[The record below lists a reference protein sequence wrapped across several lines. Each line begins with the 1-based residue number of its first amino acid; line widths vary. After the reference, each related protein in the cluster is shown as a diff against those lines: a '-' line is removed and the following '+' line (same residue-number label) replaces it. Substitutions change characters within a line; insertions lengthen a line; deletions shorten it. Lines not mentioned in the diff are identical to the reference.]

1 VFIGLMSGTSVDAV
15 DGVLA
20 RFEGDGANAPIRT
33 LAVASAPMPAALR
46 RDLLALQSPAGDE
59 LERAALAANALAD
72 LYAQVCQRLVA
83 DAPGGRAAVTVIGA
97 HGQTVRHRPELG
109 FTLQLMNGARLA
121 ESTGIDVVCDFRSA
135 DVSAG
140 GQGAPLVPAFHAL
153 AFAHPTR
160 RRAIV
165 NIGGIANVSLIEA
178 RGTQGVDGA
187 DGAAAV
193 GGAGVAGHD
202 TGPGNMLMD
211 AWCETHLGR
220 PYDQGG
226 AWAAS
231 GRVLPA
237 LLERMLA
244 EPYFGQPPPKSTGRD
259 LFDMAWLERQLGGDA
274 SEPGPAPDVGG
285 HDPGRAAR
293 RPVDPADV
301 QATLCELTATTIADA
316 CRRFGADEVHLC
328 GGGAFNAQ
336 LVKRI
341 RVLAGPAP
349 VESTEA
355 LGIAP
360 QSVEALA
367 FAWLARER
375 VAGRPANLPA
385 VTGASGRRIL
395 GALYPAPKP
404 SLTA

>member
-20 RFEGDGANAPIRT
+20 RFDGDSPAAPIRT
-33 LAVASAPMPAALR
+33 VAFASAPIPATLR
-46 RDLLALQSPAGDE
+46 RDLLALQAPGADE
-59 LERAALAANALAD
+59 LERAALAANALSD
-72 LYAQVCQRLVA
+72 LYAAVCAQLLSDVRG
-83 DAPGGRAAVTVIGA
+83 DKSAVTAIGA

-109 FTLQLMNGARLA
+109 FTLQLLNGARLA
-121 ESTGIDVVCDFRSA
+121 EATGIAVTCDFRSA
-135 DVSAG
+135 DVAAG

-153 AFAHPTR
+153 AFAHPNR

-178 RGTQGVDGA
+178 
-187 DGAAAV
+187 
-193 GGAGVAGHD
+193 GGKGVAGHD

-211 AWCETHLGR
+211 AWCERHTGR
-220 PYDQGG
+220 RYDEGG

-237 LLERMLA
+237 LLDRMLA
-244 EPYFGQPPPKSTGRD
+244 EPYFGRAPPKSTGRD
-259 LFDMAWLERQLGGDA
+259 LFDMEWLERQIGMA
-274 SEPGPAPDVGG
+274 RQPAAAVA
-285 HDPGRAAR
+285 DPA
-293 RPVDPADV
+293 PADV

-316 CRRFGADEVHLC
+316 CRRFGADEVSLC
-328 GGGAFNAQ
+328 GGGALNAR
-336 LVKRI
+336 LVDRI
-341 RVLAGPAP
+341 RSLAAPAQ
-349 VESTEA
+349 VESTES

-360 QSVEALA
+360 QAVEALA

-385 VTGASGRRIL
+385 VTGASGRRVL
-395 GALYPAPKP
+395 GALYPARG
-404 SLTA
+404 